1 MKGISHLLL
10 WMFMG
15 QIQVTISDETER
27 WLNEWA
33 EKEFSNLKDSQ
44 GIVVERAINHYRRSL
59 ERDRELLED
68 SQNNMS

>member
-1 MKGISHLLL
+1 
-10 WMFMG
+10 MG
-15 QIQVTISDETER
+15 QIKVTISDETER

-44 GIVVERAINHYRRSL
+44 GIVVERALNHYRRSL
-59 ERDRELLED
+59 ERDRDLLED

>member
-1 MKGISHLLL
+1 
-10 WMFMG
+10 MG

>member
-1 MKGISHLLL
+1 
-10 WMFMG
+10 MFMG
-15 QIQVTISDETER
+15 QIKVTISDETER

-44 GIVVERAINHYRRSL
+44 GIVVERALNHYRRSL

-68 SQNNMS
+68 NQNNMS

>member
-1 MKGISHLLL
+1 
-10 WMFMG
+10 MG
-15 QIQVTISDETER
+15 QIQVTISDENER

-44 GIVVERAINHYRRSL
+44 GIIVERAINHYRRSL

-68 SQNNMS
+68 NQNNMS

>member
-1 MKGISHLLL
+1 
-10 WMFMG
+10 MFMG
-15 QIQVTISDETER
+15 QIKVTISDETER

-44 GIVVERAINHYRRSL
+44 GIVVERALNHYRRSL

>member
-1 MKGISHLLL
+1 
-10 WMFMG
+10 MFMG

-44 GIVVERAINHYRRSL
+44 GIVVERALNHYRRSL

-68 SQNNMS
+68 NQNNMS

>member
-1 MKGISHLLL
+1 
-10 WMFMG
+10 MG
-15 QIQVTISDETER
+15 QIKVTISDETER

-44 GIVVERAINHYRRSL
+44 GIVVERALNHYRRSL

-68 SQNNMS
+68 NQNNMS